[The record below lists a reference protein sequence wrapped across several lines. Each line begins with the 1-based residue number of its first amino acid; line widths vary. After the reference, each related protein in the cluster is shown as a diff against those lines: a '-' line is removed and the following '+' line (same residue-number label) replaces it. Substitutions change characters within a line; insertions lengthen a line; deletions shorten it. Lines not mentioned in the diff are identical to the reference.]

1 MQLEKQKPLS
11 ASFDLKKCSTY
22 NSMFKTESNIAIQ
35 NNEQQYSIGEKTYIE
50 IKGFFATENLN
61 AKTEQAQV

>member
-1 MQLEKQKPLS
+1 
-11 ASFDLKKCSTY
+11 
-22 NSMFKTESNIAIQ
+22 MFKTESNIAIQ